1 MVVLG
6 GMGSIR
12 GAMLGAVILGSLG
25 EILRLTL
32 TNYPKIAGSRMLLF
46 GIILVLLMRFRP
58 SGLMYKKT

>member
-32 TNYPKIAGSRMLLF
+32 ASYPKIAGSRMLLF
-46 GIILVLLMRFRP
+46 GVILVLLMRFRP